1 MIGHVS
7 DDRMVD
13 LLEDG
18 GTPVDWA
25 HVAGCQE
32 CRVRLEEARSALGL
46 AMATD
51 VPEPP
56 GLYWEALRRN
66 VSRRIGEE
74 PPTRKPWGWALP
86 LAAAVAAV
94 VVIGLVLPGQPPAP
108 PKAAA
113 TLPAWSALPPVEDD
127 EGLAAVSGFTDG
139 EGASL
144 EWAELEEGRGLGA
157 FVASLSEEESEA
169 LVEALRVEEPG
180 GDL

>member
-13 LLEDG
+13 LLENR

-32 CRVRLEEARSALGL
+32 SRGRLDEARDAEALAAGI
-46 AMATD
+46 D

-66 VSRRIGEE
+66 VSRRIGAE
-74 PPTRKPWGWALP
+74 PPARRPWGWVLP

-94 VVIGLVLPGQPPAP
+94 LVIGLVLPGRAPAP
-108 PKAAA
+108 PRAAA
-113 TLPAWSALPPVEDD
+113 ALPAWSALPPVETD
-127 EGLAAVSGFTDG
+127 EGLAAVRGFADG
-139 EGASL
+139 DGV
-144 EWAELEEGRGLGA
+144 EWAELQEGQGLGA
-157 FVASLSEEESEA
+157 FVASLSDEESEA
-169 LVEALRVEEPG
+169 LVEALRVEGAGEG
-180 GDL
+180 L

>member
-7 DDRMVD
+7 ADRMVD

-18 GTPVDWA
+18 GAPLDWA

-32 CRVRLEEARSALGL
+32 CRGRLEEARSALGL
-46 AMATD
+46 AAEVG

-74 PPTRKPWGWALP
+74 PPARKPWGWVLP

-94 VVIGLVLPGQPPAP
+94 LVIGLVLHGRPPAP
-108 PKAAA
+108 PMA
-113 TLPAWSALPPVEDD
+113 TTALPAWSALPPLEADD
-127 EGLAAVSGFTDG
+127 GLAAVSGFADVDG
-139 EGASL
+139 ANI
-144 EWAELEEGRGLGA
+144 EWAELEEERGLGA
-157 FVASLSEEESEA
+157 FVASLSDEESEA
-169 LVEALRVEEPG
+169 LVEALRVEGPG
-180 GDL
+180 GEL